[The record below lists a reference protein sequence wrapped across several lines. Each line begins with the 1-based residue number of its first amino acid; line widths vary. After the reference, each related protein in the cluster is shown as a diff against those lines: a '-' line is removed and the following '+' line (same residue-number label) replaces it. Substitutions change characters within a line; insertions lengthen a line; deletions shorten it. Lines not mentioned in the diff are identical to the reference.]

1 MSAARKPAR
10 VLQLGLML
18 ALALPCA
25 RVFAQADDELGS
37 LDDDDTSA
45 KKKKQAPD
53 AADSEPAES
62 PEPDAPAPAQGG
74 AADTADHG
82 PSVSVQPFAGA
93 GWSTRSFQRPT
104 KLGGGQTLDASVIP
118 AVEVGLRVLAWPT
131 ADFSLIFGVHYQTG
145 LGLIITETPPFALE
159 NKVHARSERVEVTI
173 APSWRVGS
181 FRLTVPLGGSM
192 RTLWPG
198 VHTLLTPGYSLVGP
212 LARVELS
219 GRLAGPIGLSLG
231 PEVQWITLIDSALRA
246 EGVRNQGLAFG
257 AEVTLSVELSLVWS
271 LALNYRESHALV
283 SSYRG
288 PGFEDVERYMTLRAQ
303 GSF

>member
-1 MSAARKPAR
+1 MSGARQTAL
-10 VLQLGLML
+10 VLML

-25 RVFAQADDELGS
+25 RAFAQADDELGS

-45 KKKKQAPD
+45 KKKKKAPAAAETA
-53 AADSEPAES
+53 AADN
-62 PEPDAPAPAQGG
+62 PEPDADAAAPAQDV

-82 PSVSVQPFAGA
+82 PGVSVQPFAGV
-93 GWSTRSFQRPT
+93 GWSTRSFQRPS

-118 AVEVGLRVLAWPT
+118 AVEVGLRVVAWP
-131 ADFSLIFGVHYQTG
+131 AGDFSLIFGVHYQTG
-145 LGLIITETPPFALE
+145 LGLIITEKPPFALANE
-159 NKVHARSERVEVTI
+159 VHARSERVEVTI

-181 FRLTVPLGGSM
+181 FRLAVPLGGSM

-219 GRLAGPIGLSLG
+219 GRLAGPISVSLG
-231 PEVQWITLIDSALRA
+231 PEVQWITLIDAALRA
-246 EGVRNQGLAFG
+246 EGVRTQGLAFG
-257 AEVTLSVELSLVWS
+257 AEATLSVELSLVWS